1 MSTGIIH
8 STESCGT
15 VDGPGVRFVVFFKGC
30 PMRCAYCHNPDTWS
44 MEGGTEMTVDEL
56 LKEYETKKFFYQSG
70 GITATGGEPM
80 VQIDFLTELFT
91 EAHKRGIH
99 TCLDTSG
106 VTFRPDDPE
115 NLMKVD
121 KLLEVTDLVM
131 LDIKHINPQ
140 EHLKLCKQPND
151 NILAFAKYLDKK
163 GIQMWI
169 RHVVVPHI
177 TLNKEYLY
185 ELGLFIGKLKMV
197 KALDIL
203 PYHDMAKPKYEKLGM
218 DYPLKDIE
226 PATKEMAVAARK
238 IVLQGFKESRIKLL
252 QENKKEVIKMAA
264 SEKQIDNLVSLIDGY
279 AQEGGYHLNVNVLN
293 RDTLLD
299 AQKHPE
305 KYPQLTIRVSG
316 YAVNFIKLTKEQQDD
331 VIHRTFHGSL

>member
-56 LKEYETKKFFYQSG
+56 LKEYETKKFFYKSG

-106 VTFRPDDPE
+106 VTFRPDDPA

-151 NILAFAKYLDKK
+151 NILAFAQYLSDR
-163 GIQMWI
+163 GNAMWV
-169 RHVVVPHI
+169 RHVLVPGESDFDEDLVQLGEFVK
-177 TLNKEYLY
+177 TLKNV
-185 ELGLFIGKLKMV
+185 LKFE
-197 KALDIL
+197 IL
-203 PYHDMAKPKYEKLGM
+203 PYHTMGEFKWRELGWK
-218 DYPLKDIE
+218 YPLEGVKPPTKDRVHN
-226 PATKEMAVAARK
+226 AKEIMNT
-238 IVLQGFKESRIKLL
+238 ESYQDYLERIK
-252 QENKKEVIKMAA
+252 
-264 SEKQIDNLVSLIDGY
+264 
-279 AQEGGYHLNVNVLN
+279 
-293 RDTLLD
+293 
-299 AQKHPE
+299 
-305 KYPQLTIRVSG
+305 
-316 YAVNFIKLTKEQQDD
+316 
-331 VIHRTFHGSL
+331 

>member
-56 LKEYETKKFFYQSG
+56 LKEYETKKFFYKSG

-80 VQIDFLTELFT
+80 VQIDFLTELFN

-106 VTFRPDDPE
+106 VTFRPDDPA

-185 ELGLFIGKLKMV
+185 ELGLFIGQLKMV

-252 QENKKEVIKMAA
+252 QENK
-264 SEKQIDNLVSLIDGY
+264 
-279 AQEGGYHLNVNVLN
+279 
-293 RDTLLD
+293 
-299 AQKHPE
+299 
-305 KYPQLTIRVSG
+305 
-316 YAVNFIKLTKEQQDD
+316 
-331 VIHRTFHGSL
+331 

>member
-1 MSTGIIH
+1 
-8 STESCGT
+8 
-15 VDGPGVRFVVFFKGC
+15 
-30 PMRCAYCHNPDTWS
+30 MRK
-44 MEGGTEMTVDEL
+44 MTVDEL
-56 LKEYETKKFFYQSG
+56 LKEYETKKFFYKSG

-106 VTFRPDDPE
+106 VTFRPDDPA

-252 QENKKEVIKMAA
+252 QENK
-264 SEKQIDNLVSLIDGY
+264 
-279 AQEGGYHLNVNVLN
+279 
-293 RDTLLD
+293 
-299 AQKHPE
+299 
-305 KYPQLTIRVSG
+305 
-316 YAVNFIKLTKEQQDD
+316 
-331 VIHRTFHGSL
+331 